1 MGASGYLLLT
11 TAAGVGLAFQAVIN
25 ARLSAALGNPFW
37 ATVVQIF
44 VGLVLLTVIIGVTR
58 QSVPAVAGLSR
69 QPWWIW
75 TGGILGAAY
84 VLTLI
89 VATRPINNLALM
101 LATVIV
107 GQTIAALLIDH
118 FGWFGLAVHRLT
130 VARALG
136 VILLLAGVILIRWR

>member
-25 ARLSAALGNPFW
+25 ARLSMALGNPFW

-44 VGLVLLTVIIGVTR
+44 VGLVLLSVIIAVTR
-58 QSVPAVAGLSR
+58 QSVPVIALSQ

-75 TGGILGAAY
+75 TGGVLGAAY

-89 VATRPINNLALM
+89 VSTRPINNLALM

-130 VARALG
+130 VPRALG
-136 VILLLAGVILIRWR
+136 VVLLLAGVLLIRWR

>member
-1 MGASGYLLLT
+1 
-11 TAAGVGLAFQAVIN
+11 
-25 ARLSAALGNPFW
+25 
-37 ATVVQIF
+37 VVQIF
-44 VGLVLLTVIIGVTR
+44 VGLVLLSVIIAVTR
-58 QSVPAVAGLSR
+58 QSVPVIALSQ

-75 TGGILGAAY
+75 TGGVLGAAY

-89 VATRPINNLALM
+89 VSTRPINNLALM

-130 VARALG
+130 VPRALG
-136 VILLLAGVILIRWR
+136 VVLLLAGVLLIRWR

>member
-25 ARLSAALGNPFW
+25 ARLSMALGNPFW

-44 VGLVLLTVIIGVTR
+44 VGLVLLSVIIAVTR
-58 QSVPAVAGLSR
+58 QPVPVIAISR
-69 QPWWIW
+69 QPWWVW
-75 TGGILGAAY
+75 TGGLLGAAY

-89 VATRPINNLALM
+89 VSTRPINNLALM
-101 LATVIV
+101 LATVII
-107 GQTIAALLIDH
+107 GQTMAALLIDH

-130 VARALG
+130 VPRAVG
-136 VILLLAGVILIRWR
+136 VVLLFVGVVLIRWR